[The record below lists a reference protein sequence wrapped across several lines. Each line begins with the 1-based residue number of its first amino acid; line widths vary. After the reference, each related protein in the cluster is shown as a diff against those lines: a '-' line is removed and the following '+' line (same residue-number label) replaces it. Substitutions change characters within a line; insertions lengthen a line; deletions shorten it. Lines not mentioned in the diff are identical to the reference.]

1 VNDKAAEYLR
11 RLVAEQPELARR
23 SFYRRSEVH
32 ASAEFMRIVSLPRRT
47 LDFDAVPDL
56 TPLWALP
63 NGTMRLWPVQS
74 AALLEAERCGGLFAA
89 LPVGGGKTLLA
100 ALLPDAMKSKCAVII
115 VPAQMKRKTLETT
128 WPALSAHFALPL
140 DRITLVSY
148 TQLERAP
155 GDVLDRLQP
164 DLVIADE
171 AHLLKNKDAARTARF
186 LRYFKEHP
194 ETRLVAMSGTFTNQS
209 IHDYAHLLRLC
220 LRDGSPL
227 PRDFMTLDEWSEAL
241 DVNVEDPRPAG
252 ALDRLCTV
260 DTTHTGTAE
269 SDSERIHVHSTTRDR
284 FRCRLT
290 STPGVVALESGFKGT
305 ELRIR
310 RREVAPPPKI
320 LAAIDRL
327 RKSWVIG
334 NPEIPEDASEEIT
347 DGPRLNNSVEEV
359 CDDLT
364 FARLLRQL
372 ACGFYLKWNWPN
384 GARDQEWLGA
394 RSQWNGVVRH
404 ILRYSRRPGLDSPM
418 LVAGAASRGEL
429 AKEHQSVWEQWAAVK
444 DRKQPPTVA
453 VWIDDYLVRDAV
465 RWIEDVGA
473 GASASGIIWYESPT
487 FGEALGKALA
497 QRLPEVATDIVMDGR
512 PQVLSIHKFGTG
524 VDGLQ
529 RVYDRCL
536 YTTVPNAKQIEQ
548 SLGRLHREGQSRAVT
563 ADIYL
568 PIPECFDAL
577 DSTKRKAQ
585 YAEETGFGEQ
595 KILHCKTEGM

>member
-32 ASAEFMRIVSLPRRT
+32 ASAEWHRIVSLPRRT
-47 LDFDAVPDL
+47 LDLDAVPDL

-63 NGTMRLWPVQS
+63 GGTMRLWPVQS
-74 AALLEAERCGGLFAA
+74 VALLEAERCGGLFAA

-100 ALLPDAMKSKCAVII
+100 TLLPDAMKSQRAVIL

-148 TQLERAP
+148 TQLERAVRGLSGLP
-155 GDVLDRLQP
+155 KHWKWLAYLSSALEPSVLETLQP

-194 ETRLVAMSGTFTNQS
+194 ETRFVAMSGTFTNQS
-209 IHDYAHLLRLC
+209 LHDYAHLLRLC

-252 ALDRLCTV
+252 ALDRLCINTDAAQTSIAGI
-260 DTTHTGTAE
+260 DTPRSAE
-269 SDSERIHVHSTTRDR
+269 SGSERIHVHSTTRDR

-290 STPGVVALESGFKGT
+290 STPGVVALEAGFKGT

-310 RREVAPPPKI
+310 RREVTPPPKI
-320 LAAIDRL
+320 LAAIERL

-334 NPEIPEDASEEIT
+334 NPEAPPDSAEEIT
-347 DGPRLNNSVEEV
+347 
-359 CDDLT
+359 DDLT

-429 AKEHQSVWEQWAAVK
+429 SKEHQSVWEQWAAVK
-444 DRKQPPTVA
+444 DRKQPPTVTTCA
-453 VWIDDYLVRDAV
+453 RIR
-465 RWIEDVGA
+465 R
-473 GASASGIIWYESPT
+473 
-487 FGEALGKALA
+487 
-497 QRLPEVATDIVMDGR
+497 
-512 PQVLSIHKFGTG
+512 
-524 VDGLQ
+524 
-529 RVYDRCL
+529 
-536 YTTVPNAKQIEQ
+536 YTVCA
-548 SLGRLHREGQSRAVT
+548 
-563 ADIYL
+563 
-568 PIPECFDAL
+568 
-577 DSTKRKAQ
+577 
-585 YAEETGFGEQ
+585 
-595 KILHCKTEGM
+595 

>member
-1 VNDKAAEYLR
+1 MTDQAADLLR
-11 RLVAEQPELARR
+11 RLVAEQPDLARR

-32 ASAEFMRIVSLPRRT
+32 ASSEWHRIVALPRRPLE
-47 LDFDAVPDL
+47 LDSVPDL

-63 NGTMRLWPVQS
+63 GRTMRLWPVQS

-100 ALLPDAMKSKCAVII
+100 TLLPDAMKSTKAVIV
-115 VPAQMKRKTLETT
+115 VPAQMKTKTLETT
-128 WPALSAHFALPL
+128 WPSLQQHWRLPL

-186 LRYFKEHP
+186 LHYFKEHTA
-194 ETRLVAMSGTFTNQS
+194 TRLVAMSGTFTNQS
-209 IHDYAHLLRLC
+209 LHDYAHLLRLC
-220 LRDGSPL
+220 LRDRSPL

-252 ALDRLCTV
+252 ALDRLC
-260 DTTHTGTAE
+260 E
-269 SDSERIHVHSTTRDR
+269 STLHAHSTTRDQ
-284 FRCRLT
+284 FRCRFV
-290 STPGVVALESGFKGT
+290 STPGVVSLPEGFKGT

-310 RREVAPPPKI
+310 RREVSPPPKI
-320 LAAIDRL
+320 LTAIDRL

-334 NPEIPEDASEEIT
+334 DPEAPEDSSEEIA
-347 DGPRLNNSVEEV
+347 DGPRVSNTVEEIT
-359 CDDLT
+359 DDLT

-372 ACGFYLKWNWPN
+372 ACGFYLRWDWPN
-384 GARDQEWLGA
+384 GARDQEWLGL
-394 RSQWNGVVRH
+394 RSQWHAVVRH

-418 LVAGAASRGEL
+418 LVGAAASRGEL
-429 AKEHQSVWEQWAAVK
+429 AKEHRAIWDQWAGVK
-444 DRKQPPTVA
+444 HRKQPPTVA

-465 RWIEDVGA
+465 RWVEDGGRGVV
-473 GASASGIIWYESPT
+473 WYESPT
-487 FGEALGKALA
+487 LGEAIAKALA
-497 QRLPEVATDIVMDGR
+497 VTLADKATEIVMDGR

-548 SLGRLHREGQSRAVT
+548 SLGRLHREGQARAVT
-563 ADIYL
+563 ADMLL
-568 PIPECFDAL
+568 PIPECL
-577 DSTKRKAQ
+577 DVLENTRKKAE

-595 KILHCKTEGM
+595 KLLHATLEGL

>member
-11 RLVAEQPELARR
+11 RLVAEQPELALR

-32 ASAEFMRIVSLPRRT
+32 ASAEWHRIVSLPRRT
-47 LDFDAVPDL
+47 LDLDAVSDL

-63 NGTMRLWPVQS
+63 GGTMRLWPVQS

-100 ALLPDAMKSKCAVII
+100 TLLPDAMKSQRAVIL

-128 WPALSAHFALPL
+128 WPALSAHFDLPL

-186 LRYFKEHP
+186 LRYFKEHSD
-194 ETRLVAMSGTFTNQS
+194 TRFVAMSGTFTDQS
-209 IHDYAHLLRLC
+209 LHDYAHLLRLC

-252 ALDRLCTV
+252 ALDRLCNT
-260 DTTHTGTAE
+260 DPTE
-269 SDSERIHVHSTTRDR
+269 SGSERIHVHSTTRDR

-290 STPGVVALESGFKGT
+290 STPGVVALEAGFKGT

-310 RREVAPPPKI
+310 RREVSPPPKI

-334 NPEIPEDASEEIT
+334 DPSLPEDASEEIT
-347 DGPRLNNSVEEV
+347 
-359 CDDLT
+359 DDLT

-372 ACGFYLKWNWPN
+372 AGGFYLKWNWPN

-465 RWIEDVGA
+465 RWIEDDGDGVNR
-473 GASASGIIWYESPT
+473 ASGIIWYESPT

-497 QRLPEVATDIVMDGR
+497 QRPPEVATDIVMDGR
-512 PQVLSIHKFGTG
+512 PQVLSIHRFGTG

-548 SLGRLHREGQSRAVT
+548 SLGRLHREGQSRTVT

-577 DSTKRKAQ
+577 ENTKRKAQ

-595 KILHCKTEGM
+595 KILHCKTEGL

>member
-1 VNDKAAEYLR
+1 VNDQAAEYLR
-11 RLVAEQPELARR
+11 RLVAEQPDLARR

-32 ASAEFMRIVSLPRRT
+32 ASAEWHRIVSLPRRT
-47 LDFDAVPDL
+47 LDLDAVPDL

-63 NGTMRLWPVQS
+63 GGTMRLWPVQS
-74 AALLEAERCGGLFAA
+74 AALLEGERCGGLFAA

-100 ALLPDAMKSKCAVII
+100 TLLPDAMQSKRAAIL

-194 ETRLVAMSGTFTNQS
+194 ETRFVAMSGTFTNQS
-209 IHDYAHLLRLC
+209 LHDYAHLLRLC

-252 ALDRLCTV
+252 ALDRLCEPN
-260 DTTHTGTAE
+260 TTCTG
-269 SDSERIHVHSTTRDR
+269 SNGERIRLDHVHSSTRDR
-284 FRCRLT
+284 FGCRLT
-290 STPGVVALESGFKGT
+290 STPGVVALEAGFKGVSLT
-305 ELRIR
+305 IR
-310 RREVAPPPKI
+310 RREISPPPKI

-334 NPEIPEDASEEIT
+334 DPEAIEGDANAAEEIT
-347 DGPRLNNSVEEV
+347 TGSINNTVEEV

-372 ACGFYLKWNWPN
+372 ACGFYLRWDWPG

-404 ILRYSRRPGLDSPM
+404 ILRYSRRTGLDSPM

-429 AKEHQSVWEQWAAVK
+429 TKEQQRVWEQWAAVK
-444 DRKQPPTVA
+444 YRRQPPTVA
-453 VWIDDYLVRDAV
+453 VWIDDYLVKDAAQ
-465 RWIEDVGA
+465 WA
-473 GASASGIIWYESPT
+473 GVPGIVWYESPT
-487 FGEALGKALA
+487 LGEAIAKALGEK
-497 QRLPEVATDIVMDGR
+497 RLPEVATDIVMDGR

-548 SLGRLHREGQSRAVT
+548 SLGRLHREGQSRTVT

-568 PIPECFDAL
+568 PIPECFDVL
-577 DSTKRKAQ
+577 ETTKKKAE
-585 YAEETGFGEQ
+585 YAEQTRFGEQ
-595 KILHCKTEGM
+595 KVLHCLMEGFD

>member
-1 VNDKAAEYLR
+1 MQPDLLA
-11 RLVAEQPELARR
+11 RLIEAHPELLKRGGI
-23 SFYRRSEVH
+23 FRRSEVH
-32 ASAEFMRIVSLPRRT
+32 ASSEFLRIVNIPRRT
-47 LDFDAVPDL
+47 LDIENVPDL
-56 TPLWALP
+56 TPLWKTP
-63 NGTMRLWPVQS
+63 SGHMSLWRIQC
-74 AALLEAERCGGLFAA
+74 ATLLEAERRNGAFVSM
-89 LPVGGGKTLLA
+89 PVGSGKTLTA
-100 ALLPDAMKSKCAVII
+100 ALLPDAMKSQRAVIL
-115 VPAQMKRKTLETT
+115 VPAQMKVKTLETT
-128 WPALSAHFALPL
+128 WPALSGHFALPL

-241 DVNVEDPRPAG
+241 DVNTEDPRPAG
-252 ALDRLCTV
+252 ALDRLC
-260 DTTHTGTAE
+260 E
-269 SDSERIHVHSTTRDR
+269 SSLHVHSTTRDR
-284 FRCRLT
+284 FRCRLA
-290 STPGVVALESGFKGT
+290 STPGVIFVSEGFSGT
-305 ELRIR
+305 ELHLR

-320 LAAIDRL
+320 LATIDRL

-334 NPEIPEDASEEIT
+334 DPEAPPDSAEEIT
-347 DGPRLNNSVEEV
+347 
-359 CDDLT
+359 DDLT

-372 ACGFYLKWNWPN
+372 ACGFYLRWDWPS
-384 GARDQEWLGA
+384 GFRDVEWLDA
-394 RSQWNGVVRH
+394 RARWNAVIRH
-404 ILRYSRRPGLDSPM
+404 CLRYQRRPGLDSPM

-429 AKEHQSVWEQWAAVK
+429 AKEQQHVWEQWAAVK

-453 VWIDDYLVRDAV
+453 VWIDDYLIKDAV
-465 RWIEDVGA
+465 RWIEDGGEGVNR
-473 GASASGIIWYESPT
+473 ASGIIWYESPT
-487 FGEALGKALA
+487 FGEALGEALA
-497 QRLPEVATDIVMDGR
+497 QRLPEVATDIIMDGR

-548 SLGRLHREGQSRAVT
+548 SLGRLHREGQSRVVT

-577 DSTKRKAQ
+577 ENTRRKAQ

-595 KILHCKTEGM
+595 KLLHATTLEGLERT

>member
-1 VNDKAAEYLR
+1 VNDQAAEYLR
-11 RLVAEQPELARR
+11 RLVAEQPDLARR

-32 ASAEFMRIVSLPRRT
+32 ASAEWHRIVSLPRRT
-47 LDFDAVPDL
+47 LDLDAVPDL

-63 NGTMRLWPVQS
+63 DGTMRLWPVQS
-74 AALLEAERCGGLFAA
+74 AALLEAERMGGLFAA

-100 ALLPDAMKSKCAVII
+100 TLLPDAMQSKRAVIL
-115 VPAQMKRKTLETT
+115 VPAQMKVKTLQTT

-164 DLVIADE
+164 DLIIADE

-194 ETRLVAMSGTFTNQS
+194 ETRFVAMSGTFTNQS
-209 IHDYAHLLRLC
+209 LHDYAHLLRLC
-220 LRDGSPL
+220 LRDSSPL

-252 ALDRLCTV
+252 ALDRLCEPN
-260 DTTHTGTAE
+260 TTCAG
-269 SDSERIHVHSTTRDR
+269 SNGERIRLDHVHSSTRDR
-284 FRCRLT
+284 FGCRLT
-290 STPGVVALESGFKGT
+290 STPGVVALEAGFKGVSLT
-305 ELRIR
+305 IR
-310 RREVAPPPKI
+310 RREISPPPKI

-334 NPEIPEDASEEIT
+334 DPEAIEGDANAAEEIT
-347 DGPRLNNSVEEV
+347 TGSINNTVEEV

-364 FARLLRQL
+364 FSRLLRQL
-372 ACGFYLKWNWPN
+372 ACGFYLRWDWPG

-404 ILRYSRRPGLDSPM
+404 ILRYSRRTGLDSPM

-429 AKEHQSVWEQWAAVK
+429 AQEHQRVWEQWAAVK
-444 DRKQPPTVA
+444 HRRQPPTVA
-453 VWIDDYLVRDAV
+453 VWIDDYLVRDAAQ
-465 RWIEDVGA
+465 WALDGA
-473 GASASGIIWYESPT
+473 PGIIWYESPT
-487 FGEALGKALA
+487 LGEAIAKALGEK
-497 QRLPEVATDIVMDGR
+497 RLPEVATDIVMDGR

-548 SLGRLHREGQSRAVT
+548 SLGRLHREGQSRTVT

-568 PIPECFDAL
+568 PIPECFDVL
-577 DSTKRKAQ
+577 ETTKKKAE
-585 YAEETGFGEQ
+585 YAEQTRFGEQ
-595 KILHCKTEGM
+595 KVLHCLMEGFD